1 MGLDS
6 SLICVE
12 EGQKLAIGS
21 LLLLLVVLLLRI
33 LLLLLVLL
41 SLLPLRNLS
50 LGSLHLNPKVPNFL
64 LIPVDS
70 DWYVIFAE
78 VIADEAI
85 SIYIIDVEAV
95 ID

>member
-33 LLLLLVLL
+33 LLLLVLL

-70 DWYVIFAE
+70 DWYIIFAE

>member
-33 LLLLLVLL
+33 LLLLVLL